1 MARITHVVAR
11 EVLDSRGRP
20 TVEVEAWSERIC
32 RRAIVPSGASTGS
45 HEACEL
51 RDGDANWYDGRGVQR
66 AVQHVNEV
74 VAPAI
79 LGMSVDDQRT
89 IDRLLIELDGS
100 PQKMRLGANAVL
112 GVSLATAHLA
122 AACREQPLYRFFHDL
137 LQQVAASLG
146 ESPVSGASVGDHRPK
161 ISSSASTRSGNS
173 PIGIQDWASLVRQP
187 RMPLPMTNMIS
198 GGLHAGGNIDFQDVL
213 VMPIGATSYRLQLE
227 WLVRIYQRLGAL
239 LSSAGFEGRLVGDE
253 GGYGPR
259 LPGNR
264 EAVEFV
270 VRAIEAAGLQPGTDV
285 TIALDVAATHF
296 YDQGTYRLATE
307 KNIQLTSSQMIDR
320 LETWARDF
328 PITSLED
335 GLAEND
341 WDGWRELTNRLGDR
355 VRLVGDDLFT
365 TDRRRVA
372 RGIEQGVGNSVLI
385 KINQIGTLT
394 ETLETICIARQA
406 GYTCVVSAR
415 SGETEDHTIADLA
428 VGTASELIKIGSIV
442 RSERLAKYNQ
452 LLRIAEELETRS

>member
-1 MARITHVVAR
+1 MAQLTRLHAR

-20 TVEVEAWSERIC
+20 TVEVEAWSGTVV

-51 RDGDANWYDGRGVQR
+51 RDVDSRWYDGRGVQR
-66 AVQHVNEV
+66 AVSHVNEILS
-74 VAPAI
+74 PA
-79 LGMSVDDQRT
+79 LQGFSVEDQSRLDRT
-89 IDRLLIELDGS
+89 LIELDGS
-100 PQKMRLGANAVL
+100 PQKTRLGANALL
-112 GVSLATAHLA
+112 GVSLAVAHLA
-122 AACREQPLYRFFHDL
+122 AAVREQPLYRYIHDL
-137 LQQVAASLG
+137 LATDH
-146 ESPVSGASVGDHRPK
+146 SVPDEIMR
-161 ISSSASTRSGNS
+161 A
-173 PIGIQDWASLVRQP
+173 P

-198 GGLHAGGNIDFQDVL
+198 GGLHAGGNLDFQDVL
-213 VMPIGATSYRLQLE
+213 VMPIGTSDYRQQLE
-227 WLVRIYQRLGAL
+227 WIVRIYQRLGRL
-239 LSSAGFEGRLVGDE
+239 LSQAGYEGRLVGDE

-270 VRAIEAAGLQPGTDV
+270 VGAIEAAGLKPGEDV

-296 YDQGTYRLATE
+296 HHNSGYVLAAE
-307 KNIQLTSSQMIDR
+307 KSLHLSSSQMIDR
-320 LETWARDF
+320 LDEWTRQF

-341 WDGWRELTNRLGDR
+341 WDGWRELTVRLGDR

-365 TDRRRVA
+365 TDRNRVA
-372 RGIEQGVGNSVLI
+372 RGIELGVANSVLI

-394 ETLETICIARQA
+394 ETLQTICTARRA

-415 SGETEDHTIADLA
+415 SGETEDHSIADLA

-452 LLRIAEELETRS
+452 MLRIAEELESGA